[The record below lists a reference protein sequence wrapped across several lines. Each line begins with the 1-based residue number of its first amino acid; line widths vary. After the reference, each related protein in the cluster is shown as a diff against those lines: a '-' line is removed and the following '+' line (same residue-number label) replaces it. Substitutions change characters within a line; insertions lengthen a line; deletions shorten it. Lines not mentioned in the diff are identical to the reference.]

1 MEDLS
6 ILSNAHP
13 SYIDALYQDYLKD
26 QNSIDPEWKKF
37 FAGFDLAY
45 KYAENGAQQNGAT
58 TAGNIEVVSPKEFKV
73 LKLISGYR
81 NKGHLLANT
90 NPLRPRRD
98 RHADLELHYFNL
110 TEEDLETE
118 FHAGKEIGI
127 GKAKLKDIIARLKQI
142 YCRTIGWEYN
152 YVLNRDERAWLRE
165 KIEMGYI
172 AYEHPIEKKKEFSLN

>member
-26 QNSIDPEWKKF
+26 QNSVDPEWKKF

-45 KYAENGAQQNGAT
+45 KYGENGAQLNGAT
-58 TAGNIEVVSPKEFKV
+58 ASGNIEVVSPKEFKV

-90 NPLRPRRD
+90 NPLRPSISTD
-98 RHADLELHYFNL
+98 SCLVA
-110 TEEDLETE
+110 
-118 FHAGKEIGI
+118 
-127 GKAKLKDIIARLKQI
+127 
-142 YCRTIGWEYN
+142 
-152 YVLNRDERAWLRE
+152 
-165 KIEMGYI
+165 
-172 AYEHPIEKKKEFSLN
+172 